1 MNTNN
6 IQSAEDITK
15 LPALNNIEVMITSIF
30 AWVGGIWLLLELGFF
45 FIGLGSQNQDAQSRF
60 YQLIRII
67 GATLLLSIGVIA
79 KLVRG

>member
-1 MNTNN
+1 MNN

-15 LPALNNIEVMITSIF
+15 LPALNNIEVMITSIL
-30 AWVGGIWLLLELGFF
+30 AWGGGIWLLLELAFF

-67 GATLLLSIGVIA
+67 SAALLFSIGVVA
-79 KLVRG
+79 KLIRG